1 MNIAPA
7 LTVSTN
13 FKIGI
18 KLECT
23 QTPQYSKIPNFS
35 RYVQVKFDYEKVNWT
50 NREKNIIVSAFN
62 LYFVENEKFR
72 NILKTKSSE
81 FYDVIVGY
89 PTHKSPNY
97 TRPHISFM
105 ITTTF
110 GNLKFHGSW
119 DLSSPYPKFHNMTAS
134 LEI

>member
-7 LTVSTN
+7 LTVSSN

-18 KLECT
+18 KLECS
-23 QTPQYSKIPNFS
+23 QTPHYLENPKFSK
-35 RYVQVKFDYEKVNWT
+35 YVNVKFDYEKVNWS
-50 NREKNIIVSAFN
+50 NLEKNTILSAFN
-62 LYFVENEKFR
+62 LYFAENEKFR
-72 NILKTKSSE
+72 NLLKTKTTE

-89 PTHKSPNY
+89 PTHTSPKD

-110 GNLKFHGSW
+110 GNLKFHGRW
-119 DLSSPYPKFHNMTAS
+119 DLSSPYPKFYHMSAS